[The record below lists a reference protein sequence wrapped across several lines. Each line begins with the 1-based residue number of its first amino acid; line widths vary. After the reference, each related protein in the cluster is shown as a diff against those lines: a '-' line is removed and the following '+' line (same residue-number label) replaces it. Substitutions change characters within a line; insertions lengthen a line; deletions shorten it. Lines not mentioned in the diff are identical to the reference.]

1 MVGIKHES
9 MRKGQTSHK
18 KEHNTRMC
26 FPLKPVFTRDKG
38 GLPNFMDEATNGLD
52 PVVRE
57 ELMGELQKYIENGE
71 RSILFSTHVLSDLEE
86 IADYITFIDN
96 GRIILQKPKDEMLEE
111 YMIIKGDYGNLT
123 EQQKKYLIG
132 VENKNYGFEALIES
146 NNAQN
151 FDGQFVF
158 EKPNVSQ
165 IMLHTIKEG
174 RM

>member
-1 MVGIKHES
+1 MKL
-9 MRKGQTSHK
+9 MFAT
-18 KEHNTRMC
+18 
-26 FPLKPVFTRDKG
+26 VFSRDAK
-38 GLPNFMDEATNGLD
+38 LLILDEATNGLD

-123 EQQKKYLIG
+123 EQQKNI
-132 VENKNYGFEALIES
+132 
-146 NNAQN
+146 
-151 FDGQFVF
+151 
-158 EKPNVSQ
+158 
-165 IMLHTIKEG
+165 
-174 RM
+174 

>member
-1 MVGIKHES
+1 MTDEKFAVG
-9 MRKGQTSHK
+9 TW
-18 KEHNTRMC
+18 
-26 FPLKPVFTRDKG
+26 V
-38 GLPNFMDEATNGLD
+38 ATNKG
-52 PVVRE
+52 VV
-57 ELMGELQKYIENGE
+57 I
-71 RSILFSTHVLSDLEE
+71 S
-86 IADYITFIDN
+86 A
-96 GRIILQKPKDEMLEE
+96 KPTKDEMLEE

-151 FDGQFVF
+151 FDVQFVF

>member
-1 MVGIKHES
+1 MIW
-9 MRKGQTSHK
+9 K
-18 KEHNTRMC
+18 K
-26 FPLKPVFTRDKG
+26 
-38 GLPNFMDEATNGLD
+38 
-52 PVVRE
+52 
-57 ELMGELQKYIENGE
+57 LQI
-71 RSILFSTHVLSDLEE
+71 ILL
-86 IADYITFIDN
+86 FIDN

-132 VENKNYGFEALIES
+132 VENKSYGFEALIES

>member
-1 MVGIKHES
+1 
-9 MRKGQTSHK
+9 
-18 KEHNTRMC
+18 
-26 FPLKPVFTRDKG
+26 
-38 GLPNFMDEATNGLD
+38 
-52 PVVRE
+52 
-57 ELMGELQKYIENGE
+57 
-71 RSILFSTHVLSDLEE
+71 
-86 IADYITFIDN
+86 
-96 GRIILQKPKDEMLEE
+96 
-111 YMIIKGDYGNLT
+111 MIIKGDYGNIT

-146 NNAQN
+146 NNAHN

>member
-1 MVGIKHES
+1 M
-9 MRKGQTSHK
+9 
-18 KEHNTRMC
+18 
-26 FPLKPVFTRDKG
+26 
-38 GLPNFMDEATNGLD
+38 
-52 PVVRE
+52 
-57 ELMGELQKYIENGE
+57 
-71 RSILFSTHVLSDLEE
+71 EE

>member
-1 MVGIKHES
+1 M
-9 MRKGQTSHK
+9 
-18 KEHNTRMC
+18 
-26 FPLKPVFTRDKG
+26 
-38 GLPNFMDEATNGLD
+38 
-52 PVVRE
+52 
-57 ELMGELQKYIENGE
+57 
-71 RSILFSTHVLSDLEE
+71 LSDLEE

-151 FDGQFVF
+151 F
-158 EKPNVSQ
+158 EVSLFLKSQ
-165 IMLHTIKEG
+165 MCHRLCYIQLKKGECNNGKDII
-174 RM
+174 

>member
-1 MVGIKHES
+1 MIAPPCCDVIYIY
-9 MRKGQTSHK
+9 
-18 KEHNTRMC
+18 KENTG
-26 FPLKPVFTRDKG
+26 VADTR
-38 GLPNFMDEATNGLD
+38 NYA
-52 PVVRE
+52 
-57 ELMGELQKYIENGE
+57 I
-71 RSILFSTHVLSDLEE
+71 SIASG
-86 IADYITFIDN
+86 DYITFIDN

-132 VENKNYGFEALIES
+132 VGNKNYGFESLIES